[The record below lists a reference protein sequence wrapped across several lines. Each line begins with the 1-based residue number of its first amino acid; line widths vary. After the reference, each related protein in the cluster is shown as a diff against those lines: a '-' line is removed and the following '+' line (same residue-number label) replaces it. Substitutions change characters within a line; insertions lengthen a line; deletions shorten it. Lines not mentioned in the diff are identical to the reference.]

1 MPFPLVVEPQHND
14 DQVLMVFG
22 GMLWPLVLWSAI
34 AKIYSGPKT
43 GAHWKDF
50 SQSWSDVRSQ

>member
-43 GAHWKDF
+43 GAH
-50 SQSWSDVRSQ
+50 